1 MRRVLAKLFTL
12 GAVAALWPLSASAV
26 VCDVTTAGSSCQ
38 IGDAWYQQ
46 MDKQPT
52 GSDHLSFVRIGG
64 PHQEKEGYNTSFR
77 PLQFDEITD
86 LTHTHDLRVADVPT
100 VTFQGASYYQ
110 FGLDIN
116 QTGANPLLSLDQVK
130 VYGTNSTNNTNYSST
145 TGFANATLVYNM
157 DGVGNNWVKM
167 DYSLNSG
174 SGSGDIYM
182 LIPTAALAQ
191 FSNVILY
198 SQFGSNFRNNDG
210 FEEWFTTQAQ
220 APIPE
225 PGTGA
230 LLLAGL
236 LGMFGVM
243 RRRIFKS

>member
-1 MRRVLAKLFTL
+1 MRRALAKLFTL
-12 GAVAALWPLSASAV
+12 SAVAALWPLSASAV
-26 VCDVTTAGSSCQ
+26 CDLSTAGAADCQ

-46 MDKQPT
+46 MFQQPT
-52 GSDHLSFVRIGG
+52 GSDQLSFVRLGG
-64 PHQEKEGYNTSFR
+64 PHQTKEGYNTSFR
-77 PLQFDEITD
+77 PVQFDEITD
-86 LTHTHDLRVADVPT
+86 LTHTHDLLVADVPI
-100 VTFQGASYYQ
+100 VQYLGASYYQ

-116 QTGANPLLSLDQVK
+116 QTAANPLLSLDQVK
-130 VYGTNSTNNTNYSST
+130 VFGTNSTNNTGYSST
-145 TGFANATLVYNM
+145 TGFAGATLVYSM
-157 DGVGNNWVKM
+157 DSAGDNWVKLN
-167 DYSLNSG
+167 YSLNSG
-174 SGSGDIYM
+174 SGSGDMYM
-182 LIPTAALAQ
+182 LIPTTVLSQ

-198 SQFGSNFRNNDG
+198 SAFGSNFRNNDG
-210 FEEWFTTQAQ
+210 FEEWFTTSAQ

>member
-1 MRRVLAKLFTL
+1 MRRVLTKWFTL
-12 GAVAALWPLSASAV
+12 GAVAALWPLSASAE
-26 VCDVTTAGSSCQ
+26 VCDLTTAGSSCN
-38 IGDAWYQQ
+38 INEAWYLQ
-46 MDKQPT
+46 MDQQPT
-52 GSDHLSFVRIGG
+52 GSDQISFVRVRSNQ
-64 PHQEKEGYNTSFR
+64 PTVEGYNTSFR
-77 PLQFDEITD
+77 PVEFDEITD
-86 LTHTHDLRVADVPT
+86 LTHTHDLLVADVPI
-100 VTFQGASYYQ
+100 VQFQDTSYYQ

-116 QTGANPLLSLDQVK
+116 QTGRHPDLSLDQVE
-130 VYGTNSTNNTNYSST
+130 VYGTNSASNTTYP
-145 TGFANATLVYNM
+145 GGLGTLVYSLDNG
-157 DGVGNNWVKM
+157 DDNWVHL

-174 SGSGDIYM
+174 SGSGDMYF
-182 LIPTAALAQ
+182 LLQTTLLEG
-191 FSNVILY
+191 FTNVVLY

-210 FEEWFTTQAQ
+210 YEEWFTTAQ

>member
-1 MRRVLAKLFTL
+1 MRRVLTKLFTL

-26 VCDVTTAGSSCQ
+26 VCDLTTAGSSCN
-38 IGDAWYQQ
+38 INDAWYLQ
-46 MDKQPT
+46 MDQQPT
-52 GSDHLSFVRIGG
+52 GSDQISFVRVRSNQ
-64 PHQEKEGYNTSFR
+64 PTVEGYNTSFR
-77 PLQFDEITD
+77 PVEFDEITD
-86 LTHTHDLRVADVPT
+86 LTHTHDLSVADIPIVQ
-100 VTFQGASYYQ
+100 FDGGSYYQ

-116 QTGANPLLSLDQVK
+116 QTGRHPDLSLDRVEI
-130 VYGTNSTNNTNYSST
+130 YGSNSTNNTTYPD
-145 TGFANATLVYNM
+145 GLGTLVYSLDNGG
-157 DGVGNNWVKM
+157 DNWVHL

-174 SGSGDIYM
+174 SGSGDMY
-182 LIPTAALAQ
+182 LLLQTAALDG
-191 FSNVILY
+191 FSNVVLY

-210 FEEWFTTQAQ
+210 YEEWFTTSAQ

-236 LGMFGVM
+236 LGMLGVM

>member
-1 MRRVLAKLFTL
+1 MRRVLTKWFTL

-26 VCDVTTAGSSCQ
+26 VCDLTTAGSSCS
-38 IGDAWYQQ
+38 INDAWYLQ
-46 MDKQPT
+46 MDQQPT
-52 GSDHLSFVRIGG
+52 GSDQLSFVRIGG
-64 PHQEKEGYNTSFR
+64 PHQTKEGYNTSYR
-77 PLQFDEITD
+77 PVQFDEITD
-86 LTHTHDLRVADVPT
+86 LTHTHDLLVADVPIVQFNQT
-100 VTFQGASYYQ
+100 SYYQ

-116 QTGANPLLSLDQVK
+116 QTGAHPLLSLDQVQ
-130 VYGTNSTNNTNYSST
+130 VYGTNSTSNTEYS
-145 TGFANATLVYNM
+145 TGAGFTNLVYSM
-157 DGVGNNWVKM
+157 DTGGDSWVKL
-167 DYSLNSG
+167 DYSLNHG
-174 SGSGDIYM
+174 SGSGDMYM
-182 LIPTAALAQ
+182 LIPTLALSQ

-198 SQFGSNFRNNDG
+198 SQFGTNFRNNDG
-210 FEEWFTTQAQ
+210 FEEWFTTGAQ

>member
-1 MRRVLAKLFTL
+1 MRRVLAKLFAL
-12 GAVAALWPLSASAV
+12 GAVAAAWPMSASAF
-26 VCDVTTAGSSCQ
+26 CDLTSAGSSCS
-38 IGDAWYQQ
+38 IGDAWYLQ
-46 MDKQPT
+46 MDQQPT
-52 GSDHLSFVRIGG
+52 GSDQLSFVRIGG

-77 PLQFDEITD
+77 PVQFDEITD
-86 LTHTHDLRVADVPT
+86 LTHTHDLAVASVP
-100 VTFQGASYYQ
+100 VVQFQGTSYYQ

-130 VYGTNSTNNTNYSST
+130 VYGTNSTNNTNYSSS
-145 TGFANATLVYNM
+145 TGFAGATLVYNM
-157 DGVGNNWVKM
+157 DGISNDWVKM

-182 LIPTAALAQ
+182 LIPTTSLAG

-210 FEEWFTTQAQ
+210 FEEWFTTGAQ

-236 LGMFGVM
+236 LGMFAVM
-243 RRRIFKS
+243 RRRIAKS